1 MSGTEIIAEDYNE
14 CQGNP
19 AAAAMTEYAD
29 VVYPESDGKP
39 MGETEFH
46 VTAILHLMEV
56 LRYYFKEKE
65 DIYVIADMFLYY
77 RKGNPRA
84 QKAPDVMVIKGVEK
98 KKRRIFKIWEEGEA
112 PCVIFE
118 VTSESTKDED
128 MVNKK
133 ELYASLN
140 VKEYFLFDPLGE
152 YLKQNFLG
160 FRLRKNRM
168 YVPVPADR
176 KGRIFSRELG
186 VYLKPEDD
194 LLRVIDPDTD
204 MPVPDH
210 KEAMMTA
217 DSERKKADSERK
229 KAESERKKAE
239 KLAAKLRELGIEPD
253 EL

>member
-1 MSGTEIIAEDYNE
+1 MSVTEIIAEDYNE
-14 CQGNP
+14 RRGNP
-19 AAAAMTEYAD
+19 AVVALTEYSD

-46 VTAILHLMEV
+46 VTAIFHLMEV
-56 LRYYFKEKE
+56 LRYYFRDNE

-98 KKRRIFKIWEEGEA
+98 KKRRIFKIWEEGAA

-118 VTSESTKDED
+118 VTSESTRDED

-152 YLKQNFLG
+152 YLKQNLMG
-160 FRLRKNRM
+160 FRLNKKGT
-168 YVPVPADR
+168 YISVPKDR
-176 KGRIFSRELG
+176 KGRMFSRELG
-186 VYLKPEDD
+186 VYLMPKDD

-210 KEAMMTA
+210 NEAMITA
-217 DSERKKADSERK
+217 ESERK

-239 KLAAKLRELGIEPD
+239 KLAAKLRELGI
-253 EL
+253 

>member
-1 MSGTEIIAEDYNE
+1 M
-14 CQGNP
+14 
-19 AAAAMTEYAD
+19 
-29 VVYPESDGKP
+29 
-39 MGETEFH
+39 
-46 VTAILHLMEV
+46 
-56 LRYYFKEKE
+56 
-65 DIYVIADMFLYY
+65 
-77 RKGNPRA
+77 
-84 QKAPDVMVIKGVEK
+84 
-98 KKRRIFKIWEEGEA
+98 
-112 PCVIFE
+112 IFE
-118 VTSESTKDED
+118 ITSESTRYED

-152 YLKQNFLG
+152 YLKERFLG
-160 FRLRKNRM
+160 FRLGKNRM
-168 YVPVPADR
+168 YVPIPSDR

-186 VYLKPEDD
+186 AYLKPEND

-217 DSERKKADSERK
+217 DSERKKA
-229 KAESERKKAE
+229 ESERRKAE